1 MGKELGM
8 GAMAE
13 SGILVLF
20 GLVGLIEA
28 DCLKWARQSFFK
40 IKTRQ
45 KIKR

>member
-1 MGKELGM
+1 MSWLHMGKGLGM

-28 DCLKWARQSFFK
+28 DCLKWGEAFF
-40 IKTRQ
+40 
-45 KIKR
+45 